1 MKNKILVGIILC
13 VFIIGSV
20 VFVNN
25 FLHTQSKVDN
35 SNRTISDKVDETQ
48 DNKEENDREMQ
59 DNQLQDSNEKS
70 NDEIIGKWNAVS
82 AVNAETGEKI
92 ENLRDIFGSSY
103 SQYGS
108 YIDLKSD
115 GTFTDAIKPITNGSK
130 VTTGT
135 YEIKKDYNKQGD
147 LYVFL
152 TYSDGTEAKL
162 QKVIIDDSQTFY
174 LVLEN
179 FIDGYQFTFKK

>member
-1 MKNKILVGIILC
+1 MKNKILVGIVVCIF
-13 VFIIGSV
+13 VVGSV
-20 VFVNN
+20 VLVTNS
-25 FLHTQSKVDN
+25 LHTQSIIDN
-35 SNRTISDKVDETQ
+35 SNRTISDKADEIQ
-48 DNKEENDREMQ
+48 DNKEENNSSMQ
-59 DNQLQDSNEKS
+59 DNQSQDSNEKS

-82 AVNAETGEKI
+82 AVNSETGEKI

-108 YIDLKSD
+108 YIELKSD

-130 VTTGT
+130 ATTGT

-147 LYVFL
+147 LYVLL

-162 QKVIIDDSQTFY
+162 QRVIIDESNTFY

>member
-1 MKNKILVGIILC
+1 MKNKILIGIVVC
-13 VFIIGSV
+13 VFIIRSV

-25 FLHTQSKVDN
+25 SLHTQSIIDN
-35 SNRTISDKVDETQ
+35 SNRTISDKADEIQ
-48 DNKEENDREMQ
+48 DNKEENNSSMQ
-59 DNQLQDSNEKS
+59 DNQSQDSNEKS

-82 AVNAETGEKI
+82 AVNSETGEKI

-108 YIDLKSD
+108 YIELKSD

-130 VTTGT
+130 STTGT

-147 LYVFL
+147 FYVFL

-162 QKVIIDDSQTFY
+162 QRVIIDESNTFY

>member
-1 MKNKILVGIILC
+1 
-13 VFIIGSV
+13 
-20 VFVNN
+20 
-25 FLHTQSKVDN
+25 
-35 SNRTISDKVDETQ
+35 
-48 DNKEENDREMQ
+48 MQ
-59 DNQLQDSNEKS
+59 DNQSQDSNEKS

-82 AVNAETGEKI
+82 AVNSETGEKI

-108 YIDLKSD
+108 YIELKSD

-130 VTTGT
+130 STTGT

-162 QKVIIDDSQTFY
+162 QRVIIDDSQTFY